1 MKLTQGKLIET
12 IRKKNHGWTTYQARK
27 IAGISIRRVN
37 QVWKHYRE
45 TKEILEIGRKNGRP
59 KRYIEDWETGTV
71 KEAFDKYSLS
81 VSTLLKLIEGIAG
94 NT

>member
-45 TKEILEIGRKNGRP
+45 TKEISEIGRKNGRL
-59 KRYIEDWETGTV
+59 KRYIEDWETATGERSIRQIQRV
-71 KEAFDKYSLS
+71 SFHPNEAD
-81 VSTLLKLIEGIAG
+81 
-94 NT
+94 